1 MGQSCR
7 STCRALSKYPPK
19 LQELV
24 DTLAMFTDR
33 SERID
38 ALVDLGSRYDASA
51 NKEVPRTRERRVP
64 GCESEVYIDAHPMG
78 DGLKFRF
85 AIDNPQGIS
94 AMALAD
100 LLDEGLSGQPLREVA
115 DVPDD
120 LVYDVFGRELSMG
133 KSMGLMGM
141 VRMVKAEA
149 FTALMNT

>member
-1 MGQSCR
+1 M
-7 STCRALSKYPPK
+7 SKYPPK
-19 LQELV
+19 LQDLV

-38 ALVDLGSRYDASA
+38 ALVALGSRYDASGTT
-51 NKEVPRTRERRVP
+51 EVPRTAERRVP
-64 GCESEVYIDAHPMG
+64 GCESEVYIDAQPL
-78 DGLKFRF
+78 DVGLKFRF

-100 LLDEGLSGQPLREVA
+100 LLDQGLSGQPLDEVA
-115 DVPDD
+115 AIPDD

-133 KSMGLMGM
+133 KSMGLIGM

-149 FTALMNT
+149 CKALRERQSPP